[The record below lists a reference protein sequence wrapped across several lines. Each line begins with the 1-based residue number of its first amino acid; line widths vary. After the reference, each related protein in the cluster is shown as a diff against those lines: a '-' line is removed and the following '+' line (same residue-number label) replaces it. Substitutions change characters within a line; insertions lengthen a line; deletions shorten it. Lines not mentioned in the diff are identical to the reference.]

1 MYNEEIAKE
10 LKDKY
15 GKDAILLYCKM
26 ESLKNRRQSEQL
38 KSANVENWP
47 NEFDYEASWWENK
60 LKELESEL

>member
-15 GKDAILLYCKM
+15 GNAAILLYCKM
-26 ESLKNRRQSEQL
+26 ESLKNRRQAEQL

-47 NEFDYEASWWENK
+47 NEFEYEASWWENK
-60 LKELESEL
+60 LKELQSEI